1 MLKPLAL
8 AMLLPTACL
17 LAADWASIAPEVW
30 AIRSGP
36 KGAVILEDRMRFR
49 VTSIEYVYRVRV
61 FADEGR
67 SAAEIPD
74 LPTTAFDIKGRTVY
88 PDGRQVVFNGRK
100 DFAERKVDVG
110 GSETRAKHLVAPGIT
125 PDCVMEVSWSEAAN
139 GPFQGLP
146 RRYQGGLYSQW
157 TLANPFPTKVLSVEV
172 AKAFPLAWS
181 LSPGTTQK
189 PESKEASGFRSFTFR
204 DLPALEIPP
213 YGLRPLLNLPSL
225 VIFFQPERLGG
236 VSQKG
241 PEVYWQEAT
250 TYLYKDDYEEGI
262 SKGSAFR
269 TFAAEITAGLPEAPA
284 DRAAELLNRLNQR
297 ISNLGHATHAEEA
310 ALPKGFWDDFHSKDL
325 GQAAKTRKTNNQG
338 MRLLFYHLLK
348 QAGFTPRIGK
358 VVDRDQAFF
367 DWTQLNPWQFHH
379 DLIGIDLP
387 VGGTVWT
394 DPTMRHASPGVI
406 HPDYTG
412 VNMLQIDTATWKS
425 SRGSVPG
432 RAASANG
439 RKYTYSLNLGEDGD
453 TFDMQGEFT
462 GYPEYVERQ
471 SYLSLEPREQ
481 GKALRERF
489 EKAMKNLVV
498 SEAKVSDTAD
508 PKKDVTWHVKGALER
523 EPGRSR
529 VVDPFPGMPWP
540 LWVPSQMDQ
549 VRKIPI
555 VLPYLSTQVAQ
566 SQFNVPQGFTPRL
579 QDELRQENE
588 FGRVF
593 WVSVFDPATRKA
605 SVTLRVEVNTLSR
618 GADRWEAFRTFLGW
632 IETACRRQVVL
643 VREG

>member
-1 MLKPLAL
+1 
-8 AMLLPTACL
+8 
-17 LAADWASIAPEVW
+17 
-30 AIRSGP
+30 
-36 KGAVILEDRMRFR
+36 MRFK

-74 LPTTAFDIKGRTVY
+74 LPATAFDIKGRTVY
-88 PDGRQVVFNGRK
+88 PDGRQVVFNSRK

-110 GSETRAKHLVAPGIT
+110 GSETRAKHLVAPGVT
-125 PDCVMEVSWSEAAN
+125 PDCVMEVSWAEMAN

-157 TLANPFPTKVLSVEV
+157 TLANPFPTKVLCVEV

-181 LSPGTTQK
+181 LNPGKTQK
-189 PESKEASGFRSFTFR
+189 PELKEDWGFRSYTFR

-213 YGLRPLLNLPSL
+213 YGLRPLLNLPNL
-225 VIFFQPERLGG
+225 VMFFQPERLGAVG
-236 VSQKG
+236 QRT
-241 PEVYWQEAT
+241 PEVYWPEAT

-262 SKGSAFR
+262 SKGPAFR
-269 TFAAEITAGLPEAPA
+269 DFAMEITAGLPEAPA

-297 ISNLGHATHAEEA
+297 ICNMGHATHAEEA
-310 ALPKGFWDDFHSKDL
+310 ALPKRFWDDFQFKDL
-325 GQAAKTRKTNNQG
+325 GQAVKSKKTNNLG

-348 QAGFTPRIGK
+348 QAGLVPKIGK
-358 VVDRDQAFF
+358 VVDRDRAFF

-387 VGGTVWT
+387 AGGTAWV
-394 DPTMRHASPGVI
+394 DPTLRHATPGVI

-412 VNMLQIDTATWKS
+412 VNMLQIDTATWKP
-425 SRGSVPG
+425 SRGTIPG
-432 RAASANG
+432 RSASANG
-439 RKYTYSLNLGEDGD
+439 RKYTYILDLTDDGD
-453 TFDMQGEFT
+453 TFDMRSEFT

-471 SYLSLEPREQ
+471 SYMALEPREQ
-481 GKALRERF
+481 EKALRERF

-498 SEAKVSDTAD
+498 SEAVVSDTAD
-508 PKKDVTWHVKGALER
+508 PKKDVTWRVKGSLER
-523 EPGRSR
+523 GPGRSR
-529 VVDPFPGMPWP
+529 AVDPFPGMPWP
-540 LWVPSQMDQ
+540 LWVPPQMDQ
-549 VRKIPI
+549 ERKVAI
-555 VLPYLSTQVAQ
+555 VLPYLSLQIAQ
-566 SQFNVPQGFTPRL
+566 SQFQVPQGFKPRL
-579 QDELRQENE
+579 QEEMRQENE

-593 WVSVFDPATRKA
+593 WVPAFDPATRKA

-618 GADRWEAFRTFLGW
+618 GADRWESFRTFLGW